1 MLKLFSIRNFLFF
14 LPIFLIFLFLEG
26 GGTVSAEPFPNNS
39 RVSFFMNDL
48 SVVGLDG
55 SPLYGDF
62 WDMWIETSA
71 STSETGTRSGNTQ
84 NVGDF
89 ASIGAI
95 SGSMQAFGSS
105 FVGDPGTQNPLNL
118 ESELRL
124 DGINFGDE
132 AAGLSRIRA
141 LNVLFV
147 PPSLED
153 GTTRVRF
160 STEYSLNMDLD
171 PSESIFTTSQLT
183 AELWLFD
190 PLGNG
195 DRDLLGL
202 SRTLNSEA
210 DNASIVLNQRFDEW
224 IEVKAGGIYP
234 IILTINSELSAVQ
247 VPGSP
252 IPQEPGPGE
261 GIGNPV
267 PEPSTFF
274 LFFIGIGFFW
284 GAKRFMAETS
294 VLKS

>member
-1 MLKLFSIRNFLFF
+1 MLKLFFARIFLS
-14 LPIFLIFLFLEG
+14 IFLIFLFLAG
-26 GGTVSAEPFPNNS
+26 GGTVSAKPFPHNS

-71 STSETGTRSGNTQ
+71 STSETGTRSRNAQ

-89 ASIGAI
+89 ASIDAI
-95 SGSMQAFGSS
+95 SGSMEAFGSS
-105 FVGDPGTQNPLNL
+105 FVGDPGAQNPLNL

-132 AAGLSRIRA
+132 GTGFSRIRA

-147 PPSLED
+147 PPSLEE
-153 GTTRVRF
+153 GTTQVRF
-160 STEYSLNMDLD
+160 STEYSLSMDLD
-171 PSESIFTTSQLT
+171 PSESIFTTGQLT

-190 PLGNG
+190 PWG
-195 DRDLLGL
+195 DGGRDLLGL

-210 DNASIVLNQRFDEW
+210 DNASIFLNQRFDEW
-224 IEVKAGGIYP
+224 VEVKAGGIYP

-247 VPGSP
+247 VSGSP
-252 IPQEPGPGE
+252 IPQE
-261 GIGNPV
+261 PV

-274 LFFIGIGFFW
+274 LFFIGIGLFW
-284 GAKRFMAETS
+284 GAKRFMTETS
-294 VLKS
+294 VFKS

>member
-1 MLKLFSIRNFLFF
+1 MLKLFFARIFLS
-14 LPIFLIFLFLEG
+14 IFLIFLFLAG
-26 GGTVSAEPFPNNS
+26 GGTVSAKPFPHNS

-71 STSETGTRSGNTQ
+71 STSETGTRSRNAQ

-89 ASIGAI
+89 ASIDAI
-95 SGSMQAFGSS
+95 SGSMEAFGSS
-105 FVGDPGTQNPLNL
+105 FVGDPGAQNPLNL

-132 AAGLSRIRA
+132 AAGFSRIRA

-147 PPSLED
+147 PPSLEE
-153 GTTRVRF
+153 GTTQVRF
-160 STEYSLNMDLD
+160 STEYSLSMDLD
-171 PSESIFTTSQLT
+171 PSESIFTTGQLT

-190 PLGNG
+190 PWG
-195 DRDLLGL
+195 DGGRDLLGL

-210 DNASIVLNQRFDEW
+210 DNASIFLNQRFDEW
-224 IEVKAGGIYP
+224 VEVKAGGIYP
-234 IILTINSELSAVQ
+234 IVLTINSELSAVQ
-247 VPGSP
+247 VSGSP

-261 GIGNPV
+261 EIDNPV

-274 LFFIGIGFFW
+274 LFFIGIGLFW
-284 GAKRFMAETS
+284 GAKRFMTETS
-294 VLKS
+294 VFKS